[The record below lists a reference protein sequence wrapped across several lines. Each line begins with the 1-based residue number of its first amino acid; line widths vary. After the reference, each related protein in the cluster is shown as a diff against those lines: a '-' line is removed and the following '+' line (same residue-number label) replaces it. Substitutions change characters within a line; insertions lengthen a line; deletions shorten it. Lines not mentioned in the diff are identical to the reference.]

1 MSNKETISMII
12 YSIYKIVNTLNG
24 KVYVGM
30 TKKLNNKRFKQ
41 HICLSKGKSPQL
53 LIQKKIKELGTKHF
67 CFDIIFQTKNGEHAK
82 EMESHFILEYNC
94 LAPHGYNIHKGGN
107 YSYVRNTPNE
117 LLQRMLNNNPGKTKE
132 SLEKKT
138 SVIQA
143 KNVITNETLIIK
155 DRKLF
160 SEKYNIPYP
169 SIGWA
174 IQNEKTLKNGW
185 QFTYVKKR
193 TMGA

>member
-12 YSIYKIVNTLNG
+12 YSIYKFVNKING
-24 KVYVGM
+24 KVYIGF
-30 TKKLNNKRFKQ
+30 TKNPNRRKSCHKHLAQFK
-41 HICLSKGKSPQL
+41 KTKSPFHKAIRKYGIENFDWQ
-53 LIQKKIKELGTKHF
+53 IIYQSKDEYYCKNVMEKFFIKENDCISPK
-67 CFDIIFQTKNGEHAK
+67 
-82 EMESHFILEYNC
+82 
-94 LAPHGYNIHKGGN
+94 GYNVTPGGDGGIL
-107 YSYVRNTPNE
+107 YEKV
-117 LLQRMLNNNPGKTKE
+117 LQRMLNNNPGKTKD

-143 KNVITNETLIIK
+143 KNIITNETLIIK

-160 SEKYNIPYP
+160 SEEKNIPYP

-174 IQNEKTLKNGW
+174 IQNKKTLKNGW
-185 QFTYVKKR
+185 QFTYLKKR